1 MTKHDKAH
9 YAIAALL
16 LVLICG
22 ALWGERILEARRSVS
37 IVHQSGGGFGFAET
51 TVPKKLRPGEW
62 PALGQDKTIAIGDGL
77 QVLGPTKVTIF
88 CPSPLCTV
96 LEADLDDAMQIAGWS
111 DEEESQVLAN
121 DDAGIMVGPPGPKAD
136 ALAKALQDAGLGP
149 VTIVPMHV
157 GGDLG
162 IIIGKRPKP

>member
-9 YAIAALL
+9 YAI
-16 LVLICG
+16 
-22 ALWGERILEARRSVS
+22 
-37 IVHQSGGGFGFAET
+37 
-51 TVPKKLRPGEW
+51 
-62 PALGQDKTIAIGDGL
+62 
-77 QVLGPTKVTIF
+77 VLGPTKVTIF
-88 CPSPLCTV
+88 CPSPLCT
-96 LEADLDDAMQIAGWS
+96 
-111 DEEESQVLAN
+111 VLAN